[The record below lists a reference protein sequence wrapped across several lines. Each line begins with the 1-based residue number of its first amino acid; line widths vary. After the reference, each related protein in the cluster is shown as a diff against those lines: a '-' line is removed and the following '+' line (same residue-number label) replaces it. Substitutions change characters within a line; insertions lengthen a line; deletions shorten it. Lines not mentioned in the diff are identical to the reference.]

1 MRQKSILSDNLA
13 PRGLCREE
21 AAAYVGVGV
30 TKFDQMVADG
40 RMPQAKQ
47 IDGRKVWDV
56 RKLDKAFDAL
66 PDSEDNDSAWS
77 KVA

>member
-1 MRQKSILSDNLA
+1 MQQKSILPQSLP
-13 PRGLCREE
+13 PRGVCREE
-21 AAAYVGVGV
+21 AAAYVGLGT
-30 TKFDQMVADG
+30 TKFDQLVADG

-47 IDGRKVWDV
+47 IDGRRVWDV

-66 PDSEDNDSAWS
+66 PDGDETASGWQ

>member
-1 MRQKSILSDNLA
+1 MRQKSILPQSLP
-13 PRGLCREE
+13 PRGICREE

-40 RMPQAKQ
+40 RMPAAKQ
-47 IDGRKVWDV
+47 IDGRRVWDV

-66 PDSEDNDSAWS
+66 PDSDETATGWAN
-77 KVA
+77 VA